1 LTNRLVF
8 ENLKHRPVRTL
19 VSALAIGVQ
28 VTLVGVPDW
37 WPISTAISIAG
48 ALCGALYPGLKA
60 ARQSVIDALAYE

>member
-1 LTNRLVF
+1 M
-8 ENLKHRPVRTL
+8 
-19 VSALAIGVQ
+19 SALAIGVQ

-60 ARQSVIDALAYE
+60 ARQGVIDALAYE